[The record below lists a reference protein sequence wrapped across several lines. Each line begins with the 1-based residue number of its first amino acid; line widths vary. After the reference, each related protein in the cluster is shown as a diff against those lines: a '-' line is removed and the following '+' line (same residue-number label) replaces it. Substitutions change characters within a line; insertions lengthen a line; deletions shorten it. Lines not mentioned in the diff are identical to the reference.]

1 MYSLD
6 GEQRIDD
13 AIDAAGG
20 FTDDANVDWMNGALR
35 VGDGAKVV
43 VPSLVTSDG
52 TTRVDSSDADTS
64 GSTTPSIDANSE
76 DSEVAS
82 SGAID
87 LNTATKDQLITLPG
101 VGEVRADSIIE
112 WRANNLITS
121 TSDLLAISGIGPSTV
136 DSIREY
142 VTQQ

>member
-43 VPSLVTSDG
+43 VPSF
-52 TTRVDSSDADTS
+52 
-64 GSTTPSIDANSE
+64 
-76 DSEVAS
+76 
-82 SGAID
+82 
-87 LNTATKDQLITLPG
+87 
-101 VGEVRADSIIE
+101 
-112 WRANNLITS
+112 S
-121 TSDLLAISGIGPSTV
+121 TS
-136 DSIREY
+136 
-142 VTQQ
+142 